1 MPSIHPREKAE
12 KHSMD
17 NTTSFGGEYESFR
30 PSLPP
35 SPSSVERFLA
45 LRSDKGVGR
54 TEESDKQRSVLEDS
68 FGELLGW
75 SRQRATSPLRSLCI
89 EESFRIAWLSDLDID
104 PYYEPGYWG
113 RGVAGEPAC
122 RKAGAQ
128 RTKTMGIPGNSSEGK
143 MKWDEW
149 EGRWDY
155 REEGKDKEQVT
166 FQDLLLPRGG
176 TAPPADPEPADERHK
191 ARWTHAN
198 ANEEDTSEQKYGKR
212 GSTTSRRNSS
222 VWGDTEDDDIWKMEG
237 LEFPFGRKGC
247 SAPLLLLETALNQIE
262 SLVSLKKTVHHTIE
276 AHSQEHQ
283 KDRQG
288 EGKHSSRERDKSL
301 LDGFEEETK
310 EAGTEAAEVGV
321 QERHAPP
328 PLDKQTDNS
337 AQNYTFCSFGRCNDF
352 GSETPGERSET
363 GEHLPVPEKVP
374 GASSSFLSPRW
385 WEFAGSPTAP
395 SSVGPSPQVHDRQ
408 GAYSAFA
415 ATYGQQ
421 SWTSYGQPP
430 QWGSQFQTHGQPP
443 TVINPYQGYW
453 HYGPSESAAPSPAA
467 VSREPQVPLEPSQSF
482 MYTQPAVPRSIQLQV
497 SGQPAP
503 HEGGQAAKYEQ
514 HTEGDPPLLQS
525 YYAGRAEWPRHRQTA
540 AFTQPGP
547 FVEPSDNAYGQ
558 VSGAVP
564 PFLSPNVDG
573 GTRADVDPFHEYG
586 QTVSSTKGEMPFM
599 DAYAQQGTPGVQ
611 PEVYIQ
617 PVAGV
622 PQLPHTYF
630 GAHMNHGG
638 FSSLPHS
645 RPNPLWLSGTPSN
658 PPGGPQGGQQ
668 GEGYFHMY
676 PGFPSPEDSPMSASS
691 FGSHKGA
698 SYSQVEDPTG
708 RYGLNESLLAGDP
721 QTSQRDMFWPSATPA
736 GAFQVPPRQPA
747 RMPGQQSQMDY
758 STGGYPS
765 SFPNPPVS
773 RLPHYAFSSGVS
785 PERQFGAYAARDPAA
800 GYFDI
805 GQQPAWPYQV
815 PNAPEAYAQQSQDP
829 LQSSGAQRAFN
840 SSYGSGDQARFLP
853 PVRSEQP
860 HGSPHGEDGN
870 KAGAESSV
878 PSFYSDSS
886 AFGDE
891 YVPRYYAPK
900 SFNTADVQGT
910 KGTQPTD
917 RPANWGAAPRRA
929 AHAGARRELREP
941 SRQEQKTYF
950 DRVTEEDEG
959 KEKADGRDGGGKER
973 EKEREAWTEEQD
985 VVDRRLCLARTPIEA
1000 ILVTGD
1006 FAGKAC
1012 LEDEE
1017 EQWAALQKATEQLV
1031 RRFSPSRFSYPR
1043 RHSPF
1048 FVSSS
1053 TSLSQENHT
1062 DEERS
1067 EDAAKMRENVQ
1078 LIFVAGD
1085 QDMPLS
1091 SRSRAASQ
1099 KWRKRLYE
1107 LWQGVLPLDKRNR
1120 ETFLRGLY
1128 YETRLRSRANIRIL
1142 VLNSFLYSVPD
1153 NDDPRGSPV
1162 SSSSTPETTEGAR
1175 ESDEEQDDPHGQ
1187 LAWLEARLRSA
1198 RARRHQV
1205 ILAGHI
1211 PPGVAEDAEDS
1222 FEGRSKPLW
1231 KAKFTRRYLE
1241 ITRQFSDVIL
1251 AHLFGHLHRDA
1262 FRVLSPS
1269 SPPPSPSSFSPFLP
1283 SACLPPET
1291 PVPRPPS
1298 HLSPSPS
1305 SPPFS
1310 SPPSSAS
1317 SFGAFG
1323 EARDE
1328 KKASTKR
1335 SEETGWQ
1342 PPLLISS
1349 SLSPRRGRDPTWSL
1363 LLFSPYTYTQRLPE
1377 SRSPVFSREDW
1388 PVKELL
1394 LPRPRYVLQDLFS
1407 YSLSLHFAA
1416 ESPLESLET
1425 DVETALGFREAGRKL
1440 QADSLSRK
1448 AARAS
1453 ERNQCGRQ
1461 AAAADA
1467 AKTTEREREGQERE
1481 RRRKERK
1488 DDSPKEAVNPLEK
1501 SASPSPSAAAGKTEA
1516 PAAGGAS
1523 EDRRRL
1529 SSPCPPTDTKSGTT
1543 EGEGTEEDGGEGDEA
1558 AVKGGENHECARE
1571 NTVDNERAREAAE
1584 GETAEREAAET
1595 NEAEVKEARK
1605 NRSERKAT
1613 AEQEGVR
1620 EAAEVDGIAWSASER
1635 GERENDTIEEEE
1647 LTRHE
1652 TPIHDGLA
1660 TARKEKGPQIE
1671 EQKDSEPSLRI
1682 AVEPAFSPFVQE
1694 ESRQSAT
1701 TDAAPVSDPSLPSL
1715 DRTTVEASAE
1725 RNRNAGKVDFEQE
1738 AQSSRQTAVWK
1749 RSTASTSRAPVEIA
1763 EAAGRKKETHDKE
1776 RSGDAGAEGESVD
1789 RQMAFN
1795 AHHVGTQDAG
1805 VCKKGR
1811 ATDAVSSPSTGRS
1824 SESFELPP
1832 LPPVSPVDG
1841 TSVGCRYSSTESLAV
1856 ARDSASSTERA
1867 ASPSASANEERRRRR
1882 LHVAQPAFM
1891 LHYVFTSVH
1900 RAPCLAAPVLA
1911 ELAERGRDRR
1921 HFFALQML
1929 LQAFS
1934 PQAPPASVY
1943 CETRFLEAS
1952 EYLACLRTLTKNRHR
1967 DKRERAG
1974 ET

>member
-1 MPSIHPREKAE
+1 
-12 KHSMD
+12 
-17 NTTSFGGEYESFR
+17 
-30 PSLPP
+30 
-35 SPSSVERFLA
+35 
-45 LRSDKGVGR
+45 
-54 TEESDKQRSVLEDS
+54 
-68 FGELLGW
+68 
-75 SRQRATSPLRSLCI
+75 
-89 EESFRIAWLSDLDID
+89 
-104 PYYEPGYWG
+104 
-113 RGVAGEPAC
+113 
-122 RKAGAQ
+122 
-128 RTKTMGIPGNSSEGK
+128 
-143 MKWDEW
+143 
-149 EGRWDY
+149 
-155 REEGKDKEQVT
+155 
-166 FQDLLLPRGG
+166 
-176 TAPPADPEPADERHK
+176 
-191 ARWTHAN
+191 
-198 ANEEDTSEQKYGKR
+198 
-212 GSTTSRRNSS
+212 
-222 VWGDTEDDDIWKMEG
+222 
-237 LEFPFGRKGC
+237 
-247 SAPLLLLETALNQIE
+247 
-262 SLVSLKKTVHHTIE
+262 
-276 AHSQEHQ
+276 
-283 KDRQG
+283 
-288 EGKHSSRERDKSL
+288 
-301 LDGFEEETK
+301 
-310 EAGTEAAEVGV
+310 
-321 QERHAPP
+321 
-328 PLDKQTDNS
+328 
-337 AQNYTFCSFGRCNDF
+337 
-352 GSETPGERSET
+352 
-363 GEHLPVPEKVP
+363 
-374 GASSSFLSPRW
+374 
-385 WEFAGSPTAP
+385 
-395 SSVGPSPQVHDRQ
+395 
-408 GAYSAFA
+408 
-415 ATYGQQ
+415 
-421 SWTSYGQPP
+421 
-430 QWGSQFQTHGQPP
+430 
-443 TVINPYQGYW
+443 
-453 HYGPSESAAPSPAA
+453 
-467 VSREPQVPLEPSQSF
+467 
-482 MYTQPAVPRSIQLQV
+482 
-497 SGQPAP
+497 
-503 HEGGQAAKYEQ
+503 
-514 HTEGDPPLLQS
+514 
-525 YYAGRAEWPRHRQTA
+525 
-540 AFTQPGP
+540 
-547 FVEPSDNAYGQ
+547 
-558 VSGAVP
+558 
-564 PFLSPNVDG
+564 
-573 GTRADVDPFHEYG
+573 
-586 QTVSSTKGEMPFM
+586 MPFM

-676 PGFPSPEDSPMSASS
+676 PGFPSPEDSPLSASS

-708 RYGLNESLLAGDP
+708 RYGINESLLAGDP
-721 QTSQRDMFWPSATPA
+721 QTSQRDTFWPSATPA

-829 LQSSGAQRAFN
+829 LHSSGAQRAFN

-853 PVRSEQP
+853 PVKSEQP

-870 KAGAESSV
+870 KAGAEYSV

-1017 EQWAALQKATEQLV
+1017 Q
-1031 RRFSPSRFSYPR
+1031 
-1043 RHSPF
+1043 
-1048 FVSSS
+1048 
-1053 TSLSQENHT
+1053 
-1062 DEERS
+1062 
-1067 EDAAKMRENVQ
+1067 
-1078 LIFVAGD
+1078 
-1085 QDMPLS
+1085 
-1091 SRSRAASQ
+1091 Q

-1142 VLNSFLYSVPD
+1142 VLNSFLYSVPA

-1175 ESDEEQDDPHGQ
+1175 ESDEEQDDPR
-1187 LAWLEARLRSA
+1187 LFMARISCSLL
-1198 RARRHQV
+1198 QV

-1231 KAKFTRRYLE
+1231 KAKFTRR
-1241 ITRQFSDVIL
+1241 
-1251 AHLFGHLHRDA
+1251 
-1262 FRVLSPS
+1262 
-1269 SPPPSPSSFSPFLP
+1269 
-1283 SACLPPET
+1283 
-1291 PVPRPPS
+1291 
-1298 HLSPSPS
+1298 
-1305 SPPFS
+1305 
-1310 SPPSSAS
+1310 
-1317 SFGAFG
+1317 
-1323 EARDE
+1323 
-1328 KKASTKR
+1328 
-1335 SEETGWQ
+1335 
-1342 PPLLISS
+1342 
-1349 SLSPRRGRDPTWSL
+1349 GRDPTWSL

-1377 SRSPVFSREDW
+1377 SRSPVFAREDW

-1467 AKTTEREREGQERE
+1467 AKTTEREREGQERD

-1488 DDSPKEAVNPLEK
+1488 DDSPNEAVNPLEK

-1516 PAAGGAS
+1516 PVAGGAS

-1543 EGEGTEEDGGEGDEA
+1543 EGEGTEEDGGEGDDA

-1571 NTVDNERAREAAE
+1571 DTVDNERAREAAE
-1584 GETAEREAAET
+1584 EETAEREAAET

-1605 NRSERKAT
+1605 NRSERKAP
-1613 AEQEGVR
+1613 AEQEGAR

-1652 TPIHDGLA
+1652 TPIHDWLA
-1660 TARKEKGPQIE
+1660 TARKEKRPQTE

-1694 ESRQSAT
+1694 ESRQSVK
-1701 TDAAPVSDPSLPSL
+1701 TDVAPVSDPSLPSL
-1715 DRTTVEASAE
+1715 DRTTVEAGAE

-1805 VCKKGR
+1805 VCKQGR

-1841 TSVGCRYSSTESLAV
+1841 TSVGCGYSSTESLAV

-1952 EYLACLRTLTKNRHR
+1952 DYLACLRTLTKNRHR